1 MEIETNKKP
10 DSKDCFLSKALA
22 YPAEQRMGNTLS
34 DKISSIIGQ
43 AIAFKFQRPSRKI
56 NNPDDS
62 SDENVSPNY
71 RGQ

>member
-34 DKISSIIGQ
+34 DKISSIIG
-43 AIAFKFQRPSRKI
+43 
-56 NNPDDS
+56 
-62 SDENVSPNY
+62 
-71 RGQ
+71 